1 MSFDHTTMQPFPQL
15 SWARP
20 ATLKVGGV
28 ELATQVSD
36 LSARGCKMMPR
47 RLERLHDVGLRPGD
61 AVVAVVDGHAREAV
75 IAWATPNLSALGCR
89 FN

>member
-1 MSFDHTTMQPFPQL
+1 MNFDQTTMQPFPNL

-20 ATLKVGGV
+20 ASLLIAGT
-28 ELATQVSD
+28 EFAAQVFDMS
-36 LSARGCKMMPR
+36 SAGCKLLPR

-61 AVVAVVDGHAREAV
+61 TVTAVVDGLRQDAV
-75 IAWATPNLSALGCR
+75 VAWTTPNLSALGCR